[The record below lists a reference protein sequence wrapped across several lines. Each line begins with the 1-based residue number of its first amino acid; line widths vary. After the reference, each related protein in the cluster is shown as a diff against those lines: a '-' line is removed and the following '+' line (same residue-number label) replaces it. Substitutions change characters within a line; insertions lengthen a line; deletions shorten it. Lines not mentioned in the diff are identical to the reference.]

1 MLICLL
7 DFYLNIF
14 HSNVFNRFATQHFG
28 LKKVMRETFHCSF
41 FYFICSI
48 KERKNAFNNENE
60 VIIVSWFFLRI
71 IVMKGSCDYI

>member
-1 MLICLL
+1 MFVGFLFKYISFKCFQSLCNAAFWVKEGNAG
-7 DFYLNIF
+7 DFSL
-14 HSNVFNRFATQHFG
+14 Q
-28 LKKVMRETFHCSF
+28 L

-71 IVMKGSCDYI
+71 IVMKGGCDYI